1 MLVRTSYR
9 CQTAVQ
15 CLSPLLL
22 LAAAAPDP
30 TALAAKGLNAVVED
44 DIGKGG
50 DRKLLSVR
58 TKGCTTRVKAKGR
71 SWNID
76 WTKAEGVAREDTFVF
91 VAAPKVRIA
100 IVGDASIPDQDAK
113 LTALAEAMQAVLARC
128 AQK

>member
-1 MLVRTSYR
+1 MLI
-9 CQTAVQ
+9 
-15 CLSPLLL
+15 PLVL

-58 TKGCTTRVKAKGR
+58 TRGCTTRVKAKGR

-76 WTKAEGVAREDTFVF
+76 WTKAEGVSREDTFVF
-91 VAAPKVRIA
+91 VATPAVRIA

-113 LTALAEAMQAVLARC
+113 LTALAEVMQAVLERC
-128 AQK
+128 QADGAAQ